1 MADRPFRFG
10 LIAERVRDGEGLVA
24 LAREAEALGYATL
37 VLRDHFVRDPFG
49 DQLAPMV
56 SLAAVAAVTRTLR
69 VGTMVLDNDYRHPVL
84 LAKEAAT
91 LDVLSG
97 GRLELGIGAGWLRDE
112 YDRAGI
118 AFDPAGVR
126 VSRLEES
133 LRVLKG
139 LFSGEPFSF
148 SGDHYTIDDLRGF
161 PVPTQRPHPPL
172 LIGAGSRRMLQLAG
186 READVVGILPRALP
200 SGTIADDLS
209 ERTPE
214 TVERKVGLV
223 RDAAGERF
231 PDVELSMVVSVTV
244 AGDHRAAAEREA
256 AARGWGAAAA
266 DFVLEMPS
274 VFIGTVD
281 RIEDEMRAR
290 RDRYGFS
297 YYVVADEDMEAL
309 APVVERLAGS

>member
-24 LAREAEALGYATL
+24 LAREAESLGYATL

-56 SLAAVAAVTRTLR
+56 SLAAVAGVTRTLR

-118 AFDPAGVR
+118 PFDPPGVR
-126 VSRLEES
+126 VGRLEES
-133 LRVLKG
+133 LQVLKG

-148 SGDHYTIDDLRGF
+148 AGEHYTIDGLRGF
-161 PVPTQRPHPPL
+161 PVPSQRPHPPL
-172 LIGAGSRRMLQLAG
+172 LLGAGSRRMLQIAG
-186 READVVGILPRALP
+186 READIVGILPRALP
-200 SGTIADDLS
+200 SGAIAEDLS

-214 TVERKVGLV
+214 TVIRKVGWV
-223 RDAAGERF
+223 RDAAGGRF
-231 PDVELSMVVSVTV
+231 PDVELSMVVSVIV
-244 AGDHRAAAEREA
+244 ADDHREAAEREA

-266 DFVLEMPS
+266 DLVLAMPS
-274 VFIGTVD
+274 VVIGTAD
-281 RIEDEMRAR
+281 RIEDELQAR
-290 RDRYGFS
+290 RERFGFS
-297 YYVVADEDMEAL
+297 YFVVSDEDMEAL
-309 APVVERLAGS
+309 GPVVERLAGT